1 MSLSSAQVK
10 LSADLASLDVQAVV
24 AARALSLLRRDLDRI
39 LDGPDLPVWRPR
51 AARAASRAGLVV
63 VLAATFATL
72 L

>member
-1 MSLSSAQVK
+1 MGPSSAELK

-24 AARALSLLRRDLDRI
+24 AARALSLLRRDLDAI

-51 AARAASRAGLVV
+51 AARFASRTGLVV
-63 VLAATFATL
+63 ALAATFATL